1 MTFDLAATAA
11 TAETVVEDI
20 MKIEPIVANVAGAF
34 VPGVS
39 AVQSMLM
46 MAAPFVENALKA
58 VAASNG
64 GNTLMAMLEV
74 LNHMTPGMPNSAIL
88 SPPFAPTEPAP
99 IHVTEA
105 S

>member
-20 MKIEPIVANVAGAF
+20 MKVEPVLANIAGAF
-34 VPGVS
+34 IPGVS
-39 AVQSMLM
+39 AFQSMLTM
-46 MAAPFVENALKA
+46 FAPYVENALKA

-64 GNTLMAMLEV
+64 GNALMAQLEV
-74 LNHMTPGMPNSAIL
+74 LNHMTPGMPNSPTL
-88 SPPFAPTEPAP
+88 SSPPAPTP

>member
-20 MKIEPIVANVAGAF
+20 MKIEPVLANIAGAF

-46 MAAPFVENALKA
+46 MATPFVENALKA
-58 VAASNG
+58 VAANNG

-74 LNHMTPGMPNSAIL
+74 LNQLTPGMPNSPTL
-88 SPPFAPTEPAP
+88 SAPPAPTP